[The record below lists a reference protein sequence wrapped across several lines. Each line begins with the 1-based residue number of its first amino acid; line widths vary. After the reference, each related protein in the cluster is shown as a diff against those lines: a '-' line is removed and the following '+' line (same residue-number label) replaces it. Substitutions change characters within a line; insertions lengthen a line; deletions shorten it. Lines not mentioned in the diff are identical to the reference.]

1 MHYYPNLSDLRL
13 ASQMDFGGDYSVP
26 GFTWYLNSSDMD
38 VQVSLNPVPEPAT
51 ISLVGFGLLG
61 FFGCEKRR
69 K

>member
-1 MHYYPNLSDLRL
+1 
-13 ASQMDFGGDYSVP
+13 MDFGGDYSVP